1 MIYNT
6 LQATGHNLTNGLTA
20 DLSIFLDQAQISPY
34 ARNSVGIL
42 VYLGAVKGDGNGYLR
57 PRSTI
62 NRAEAA
68 ILIQFIMAM

>member
-1 MIYNT
+1 M
-6 LQATGHNLTNGLTA
+6 
-20 DLSIFLDQAQISPY
+20 
-34 ARNSVGIL
+34 GIL

-68 ILIQFIMAM
+68 ILIQFIMNM